1 MKLWLGSLFHGVR
14 IHLMEI
20 NDLLAIAPPDMQA
33 LWSLIGTAPAG
44 FFLDFSR
51 IYGNIPFILWGI
63 PITLAFSVT
72 SALIGFVWGTILS
85 VFKISSFKP
94 LKWFADAYTSIFRGT
109 PLILQLAIIYF
120 ATPQLTGFTPSGF
133 QAGVATFALN
143 SAAYSSETIRGGI
156 MAVDKGQREAAMTL
170 GVKYPMMMW
179 DIILP
184 QAFKNILPALVNE
197 TIALLKDSALVS
209 TVGALDLMRR
219 AQVVAAEKYIYFE
232 PLMFVAIIYY
242 LMVMGLTLLAR
253 RLEQRMRK
261 SD

>member
-1 MKLWLGSLFHGVR
+1 METYLFGLSGLLG
-14 IHLMEI
+14 
-20 NDLLAIAPPDMQA
+20 LLGIQGQG
-33 LWSLIGTAPAG
+33 LG
-44 FFLDFSR
+44 LDFSK
-51 IYGNIPFILWGI
+51 ISDSFPYILWGI
-63 PITLAFSVT
+63 PVTLAFSVT
-72 SALIGFVWGTILS
+72 SALIGFTWGTVLS
-85 VFKISSFKP
+85 IFKITNLKP
-94 LKWFADAYTSIFRGT
+94 LKWFADAYTSVFRGT

-170 GVKYPMMMW
+170 GVAYPVMMW

-197 TIALLKDSALVS
+197 MIALLKDSALVS

-219 AQVVAAEKYIYFE
+219 GQVVAAEKFIYFE
-232 PLMFVAIIYY
+232 PLIFVAIIYY
-242 LMVMGLTLLAR
+242 LMVIALTSVAKN
-253 RLEQRMRK
+253 LETRMRK

>member
-1 MKLWLGSLFHGVR
+1 MESNYLFDIAALAGV
-14 IHLMEI
+14 
-20 NDLLAIAPPDMQA
+20 LAAQ
-33 LWSLIGTAPAG
+33 PAG
-44 FFLDFSR
+44 FTLDFSK
-51 IYGNIPFILWGI
+51 ISDSIPFILWGI
-63 PITLAFSVT
+63 PITLAFSIS
-72 SALIGFVWGTILS
+72 SALIGFAWGTILS
-85 VFKISSFKP
+85 IFKIISIKP
-94 LKWFADAYTSIFRGT
+94 LKWFADAYTSVFRGT

-120 ATPQLTGFTPSGF
+120 ATPQLTGFSPTGF

-170 GVKYPMMMW
+170 GVRYPLMMW

-197 TIALLKDSALVS
+197 LIALLKDSALVS

-219 AQVVAAEKYIYFE
+219 GQVVAAEKYIYFE
-232 PLMFVAIIYY
+232 PLIFVAIIYY
-242 LMVMGLTLLAR
+242 VMVMGLTLLAR
-253 RLEQRMRK
+253 RLEQRMRR

>member
-1 MKLWLGSLFHGVR
+1 
-14 IHLMEI
+14 MEAYLSACSGI
-20 NDLLAIAPPDMQA
+20 F
-33 LWSLIGTAPAG
+33 WFIGTQG
-44 FFLDFSR
+44 QGLVLDFSR
-51 IYGNIPFILWGI
+51 ISSSFPYILQGI
-63 PITLAFSVT
+63 PVTLAFSIT
-72 SALIGFVWGTILS
+72 SALLGFTWGTVLS
-85 VFKISSFKP
+85 IFKITSFKP

-120 ATPQLTGFTPSGF
+120 ATPQLTGFTPTGF

-170 GVKYPMMMW
+170 GVPYTLMMW
-179 DIILP
+179 DVILP

-197 TIALLKDSALVS
+197 TVALLKDSALVS

-219 AQVVAAEKYIYFE
+219 AQVVAAEKFIYFE
-232 PLMFVAIIYY
+232 PLIFVAIIYY
-242 LMVMGLTLLAR
+242 VMVITLTLIAKN
-253 RLEQRMRK
+253 LETRMRQ

>member
-1 MKLWLGSLFHGVR
+1 MRQESMETYLFGLSGLLG
-14 IHLMEI
+14 
-20 NDLLAIAPPDMQA
+20 LLGIQGQG
-33 LWSLIGTAPAG
+33 LV
-44 FFLDFSR
+44 LDFSK
-51 IYGNIPFILWGI
+51 ISDSFPYILWGI
-63 PITLAFSVT
+63 PVTLAFSVT
-72 SALIGFVWGTILS
+72 SALIGFTWGTVLS
-85 VFKISSFKP
+85 IFKITNLKP
-94 LKWFADAYTSIFRGT
+94 LKWFADAYTSVFRGT

-170 GVKYPMMMW
+170 GVAYPVMMW

-197 TIALLKDSALVS
+197 MIALLKDSALVS

-219 AQVVAAEKYIYFE
+219 GQVVAAEKFIYFE
-232 PLMFVAIIYY
+232 PLIFVAIIYY
-242 LMVMGLTLLAR
+242 LMVIALTSVAKN
-253 RLEQRMRK
+253 LETRMRK

>member
-1 MKLWLGSLFHGVR
+1 METYLFGLSGLLG
-14 IHLMEI
+14 
-20 NDLLAIAPPDMQA
+20 LLGIQGQG
-33 LWSLIGTAPAG
+33 LV
-44 FFLDFSR
+44 LDFSK
-51 IYGNIPFILWGI
+51 ISDSFPYILWGI
-63 PITLAFSVT
+63 PVTLAFSVT
-72 SALIGFVWGTILS
+72 SALIGFTWGTVLS
-85 VFKISSFKP
+85 IFKITNLKP
-94 LKWFADAYTSIFRGT
+94 LKWFADAYTSVFRGT

-170 GVKYPMMMW
+170 GVAYPVMMW

-197 TIALLKDSALVS
+197 MIALLKDSALVS

-219 AQVVAAEKYIYFE
+219 GQVVAAEKFIYFE
-232 PLMFVAIIYY
+232 PLIFVAIIYY
-242 LMVMGLTLLAR
+242 LMVIALTSVAKN
-253 RLEQRMRK
+253 LETRMRK

>member
-1 MKLWLGSLFHGVR
+1 METYLFGLSRLLG
-14 IHLMEI
+14 
-20 NDLLAIAPPDMQA
+20 LLGIQGQG
-33 LWSLIGTAPAG
+33 LV
-44 FFLDFSR
+44 LDFSK
-51 IYGNIPFILWGI
+51 ISDSFPYILWGI
-63 PITLAFSVT
+63 PVTLAFSVT
-72 SALIGFVWGTILS
+72 SALIGFTWGTVLS
-85 VFKISSFKP
+85 IFKITNLKP
-94 LKWFADAYTSIFRGT
+94 LKWFADAYTSVFRGT

-170 GVKYPMMMW
+170 GVAYPVMMW

-197 TIALLKDSALVS
+197 MIALLKDSALVS

-219 AQVVAAEKYIYFE
+219 GQVVAAEKFIYFE
-232 PLMFVAIIYY
+232 PLIFVAIIYY
-242 LMVMGLTLLAR
+242 LMVIALTSVAKN
-253 RLEQRMRK
+253 LETRMRK